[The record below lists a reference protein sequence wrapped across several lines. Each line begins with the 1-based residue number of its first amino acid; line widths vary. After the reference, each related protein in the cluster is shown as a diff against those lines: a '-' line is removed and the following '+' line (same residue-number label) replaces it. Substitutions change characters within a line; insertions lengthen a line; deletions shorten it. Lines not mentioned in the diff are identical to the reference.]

1 MKRVGVVGIIIK
13 NREINAPKVNS
24 ILTEYGEF
32 ILGRMGIHE
41 KERGIGLI
49 TLIIEM
55 DTDTF
60 GAFTGKLGQIKGV
73 TVCSTLS
80 KEVSNE

>member
-1 MKRVGVVGIIIK
+1 MRRLGIVGIIIK
-13 NREINAPKVNS
+13 NRENNAPKVNS
-24 ILTEYGEF
+24 ILSEYGEY

-41 KERGIGLI
+41 REKHEGLI
-49 TLIIEM
+49 TLIVEM

-60 GAFTGKLGQIKGV
+60 GAFTGKLGQVRDVI
-73 TVCSTLS
+73 VCSALS